1 MPSHFDRFRFLNG
14 TEKEVENVSYQV
26 PLKVQVDTHPEV
38 IIEPGEK
45 KPIPDGHIIEVVA
58 EREVP

>member
-1 MPSHFDRFRFLNG
+1 MPAHFDRFRFLNG
-14 TEKEVENVSYQV
+14 AEKEVENVSYQV
-26 PLKVQVDTHPEV
+26 PLRVQVDAHPEV

-45 KPIPDGHIIEVVA
+45 KLIPDGHIIEVVA